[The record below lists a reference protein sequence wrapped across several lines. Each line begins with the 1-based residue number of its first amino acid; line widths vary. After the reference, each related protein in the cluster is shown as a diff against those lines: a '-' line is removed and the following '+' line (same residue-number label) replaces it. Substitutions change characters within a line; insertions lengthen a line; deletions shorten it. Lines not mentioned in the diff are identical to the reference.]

1 VLNFAPTGMVPRRR
15 DSPHVPLEPDAIA
28 DQINEAAS
36 LGITVAHLHARDEGG
51 EPTHAADVY
60 ARIIERVRAS
70 HPSLVICVSLSG
82 RVRGDFESRSA
93 PLTLTGRLK
102 PDMASLTPASMNFTR
117 EASVSAP
124 EMVARLA
131 EEMLR
136 RGVLPEVEVFDT
148 GMMNYSRLLASRG
161 LLRPPFY
168 FNLMLGNA
176 ATAQAD
182 PLSLGAILAMMP
194 EPSLWA
200 AGGIG
205 RTQSAAHALALGA
218 GGGVRTGL
226 EDNLF
231 ADWERTT
238 LATNLQ
244 LVRRARDLGAALD
257 RPVMTPQA
265 FRQRMALA
273 AGCDTYGRAPID
285 PSAGAPT

>member
-1 VLNFAPTGMVPRRR
+1 
-15 DSPHVPLEPDAIA
+15 
-28 DQINEAAS
+28 
-36 LGITVAHLHARDEGG
+36 
-51 EPTHAADVY
+51 
-60 ARIIERVRAS
+60 
-70 HPSLVICVSLSG
+70 
-82 RVRGDFESRSA
+82 
-93 PLTLTGRLK
+93 
-102 PDMASLTPASMNFTR
+102 MASLTPASMNFSR
-117 EASVSAP
+117 EASVSTP
-124 EMVARLA
+124 EMVGRLA
-131 EEMLR
+131 QEMLR
-136 RGVLPEVEVFDT
+136 RGVVAEIEVFDT
-148 GMMNYSRLLASRG
+148 GMMNYARLLASRD

-182 PLSLGAILAMMP
+182 PLSLGAMLAMMP

-205 RTQSAAHALALGA
+205 RAQTATHALALGA

-231 ADWERTT
+231 ADWDRTT
-238 LATNLQ
+238 LASNLQ

-273 AGCDTYGRAPID
+273 AGCGAYGRAPIE
-285 PSAGAPT
+285 PSSPPT